1 MAPAPR
7 RWLLRI
13 DDRLVHGQVCVG
25 WCDALDINQI
35 ILCDDEIAESEF
47 EQDLYR
53 CCPTDEQEL
62 RFLSV
67 LEMAEEMATPPSETT
82 LVVFGS
88 PRAVLQLRDAGA
100 PVETVVLGGL
110 HHRSGAREVLDYL
123 FLTEG
128 QEADLRALLA
138 KGVAVVCQP
147 LPSSP
152 RQELGKLLD

>member
-25 WCDALDINQI
+25 WCDALDINQL
-35 ILCDDEIAESEF
+35 ILCDDEIASSEF

-53 CCPTDEQEL
+53 CCPSDEQEL

-67 LEMAEEMATPPSETT
+67 DEMAEEMSTPPTETT
-82 LVVFGS
+82 LVVFGG
-88 PRAVLQLRDAGA
+88 PRSVLALVAAGA

-110 HHRSGAREVLDYL
+110 HHRAGARQVLDYL
-123 FLTEG
+123 FLTES
-128 QEADLRALLA
+128 QEADLRELLA
-138 KGVAVVCQP
+138 KGVNVVCQP

-152 RQELGKLLD
+152 RQELGKLLG

>member
-35 ILCDDEIAESEF
+35 ILCDDTIAGSDF

-53 CCPTDEQEL
+53 CCPSDEQEL
-62 RFLSV
+62 RFLKV
-67 LEMAEEMATPPSETT
+67 ADLAEEMQTPPSETT
-82 LVVFGS
+82 LVVFGD
-88 PRAVLQLRDAGA
+88 PRTVLDLVGQGA
-100 PVETVVLGGL
+100 PVTSLTVGGL
-110 HHRSGAREVLDYL
+110 HHRAGSKQVLDYL
-123 FLTEG
+123 FLTET
-128 QEADLRALLA
+128 QESDLRALLD
-138 KGVAVVCQP
+138 KGVAIVCQP

-152 RQELGKLLD
+152 KHELGKLIG

>member
-25 WCDALDINQI
+25 WCDALDISQL

-53 CCPTDEQEL
+53 CCPTEEQEL
-62 RFLSV
+62 RFLTAAE
-67 LEMAEEMATPPSETT
+67 LAEEMQTPPTGTT
-82 LVVFGS
+82 MVVVGG
-88 PRAVLQLRDAGA
+88 PKILLALLDAGA
-100 PVETVVLGGL
+100 PVPSAVLGGL
-110 HHRSGAREVLDYL
+110 HHRAGAREILDYL
-123 FLTEG
+123 FLTPE
-128 QEADLRALLA
+128 QETDLRALLA
-138 KGVAVVCQP
+138 RGVSIVCQP

-152 RQELGKLLD
+152 RQDLARLLG